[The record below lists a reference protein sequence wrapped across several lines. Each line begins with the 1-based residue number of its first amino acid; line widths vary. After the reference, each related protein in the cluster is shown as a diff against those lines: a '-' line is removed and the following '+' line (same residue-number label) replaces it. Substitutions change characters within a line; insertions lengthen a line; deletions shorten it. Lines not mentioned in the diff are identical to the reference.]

1 MAQALVTCYLTLRT
15 TELLLTFA
23 VQSLMIK
30 RIAAAGMSKPDTL
43 QLETNSIDSDR
54 DPVVVETSYQQR
66 WLQCT
71 VEAITTDQQ
80 QCNCDVATVIHF
92 ATSADWHNG
101 TIWEQN
107 SLCTDLNILHIS
119 QASWVWPKWTI
130 TFWPS
135 EPWFASTCNLLWPFQ
150 PQHKPKASAALFL
163 IKKFLSDFLCKAK
176 CCIFSFLDRK

>member
-66 WLQCT
+66 
-71 VEAITTDQQ
+71 
-80 QCNCDVATVIHF
+80 
-92 ATSADWHNG
+92 
-101 TIWEQN
+101 
-107 SLCTDLNILHIS
+107 
-119 QASWVWPKWTI
+119 
-130 TFWPS
+130 
-135 EPWFASTCNLLWPFQ
+135 
-150 PQHKPKASAALFL
+150 
-163 IKKFLSDFLCKAK
+163 
-176 CCIFSFLDRK
+176 